1 MVTYGEATIV
11 IRADASRVPRDIEQ
25 QARPQT
31 QKAGLGLAS
40 ALGAGLKR
48 GAVVAGAAVA
58 GILAYSIT
66 KGFQRLAAIDQARA
80 KLTGLGH
87 DAKTVEKVM
96 KNALNSVRGTA
107 FGLGDAASVAASTV
121 AAGIKP
127 GRELEKVLKLIA
139 DTATISGTSM
149 RDVGAI
155 FNKVAAQGKIQ
166 GDELAQMT
174 ERGIPAIQFLAKSLG
189 ITAGEVLDLVKA
201 GEVSFPMFA
210 KAMELGLGGA
220 AKSSGTTFMGA
231 LANVQAALGRFGAS
245 LLTGVF
251 SQMPALFQGSI
262 GSIDKLTAK
271 AEPLG
276 EIIGRAFARAVGVIQ
291 QFFAEFKAGVG
302 TAGALRTALAQ
313 VGSTIAA
320 VASAGM
326 TTVAFFR
333 EHETAARALGAAIA
347 YLVIVNRAWAAA
359 NAATAAG
366 GTAALLLSYVTK
378 AREAAAATTLISGA
392 TKVWTSQIWLAN
404 AALTAQRLLL
414 GAGSG
419 MVSWL
424 RNVRIATTLSTVWRN
439 GLLAVG
445 LAQVALNYAISANP
459 IGLIVIA
466 IAAFV
471 AALVLAYRNS
481 ETFRKIVNAAWAGI
495 QKAIGAAVGWIV
507 DTAVPAMI
515 SAWNSV
521 WKVLQTVGSWMI
533 NTFGP
538 WFKTLNSIIE
548 FVFKAIVIT
557 VKAAWVLGIKPALS
571 ALGSALKALGPVF
584 TWLYDSIIKPVWKVI
599 ASYIKAQVTVL
610 KVLWTG
616 VLQPALKALG
626 AAFSWLYNNAIKP
639 AWSAI
644 KSAASAA
651 WSGMKPVFSAIKTG
665 VAAVST
671 AFGHARDG
679 IRTAW
684 NALEGIAKRPIKF
697 VIGTVLNKGLIK
709 AFNWL
714 GKRVGGPHIDPIPMP
729 FAQGGV
735 LPGYTPG
742 RDVHRFFS
750 PTAGVLD
757 LSGGEAIM
765 RPEFTRAMGGPAGI
779 ARINRLARAGRVQG
793 DVGAIG
799 GRAYAGGGVI
809 DWIKQQGANAFN
821 WMGDAGSAIWNAFK
835 NPMDFLKSKM
845 PKVTGVGGVVKDLA
859 NASAGKLLTSTVGKV
874 KSMFSTFNKA
884 FGAGGGPKFAKM
896 RAWIMGHLGIPYL
909 WGGTGPRYDC
919 IAEGTLVATL
929 RGDVPIENVTIE
941 DWVLTR
947 AGYRRVLRAW
957 LVREDAPLTEIE
969 VDGRWLRGTADHR
982 VWTENRG
989 WAALETIT
997 RYDTL
1002 VSCHAAKRSFSTGT
1016 LTSAIR
1022 TPLGLLTGPTS
1033 SGPETA
1039 CIARSGA
1046 STTARSP
1053 RGTRC
1058 TTPTTTRTT
1067 TIRPTSYLSK
1077 LASTDERAQHPGD
1090 CATTSAPSA
1099 GQGSSRPLPIGTRR
1113 QDHSGSAAISTR
1125 TTSTTVA
1132 ASRSATGSRLSANV
1146 YDLTVEGEHE
1156 FFAAGVLVHNCSGF
1170 TQAASRAGG
1179 VSIPRVARAQQAA
1192 SMRIPSGVVRGGDL
1206 GFFGAPAHHVLMAM
1220 GNGRWAHAPH
1230 TGDVTRIASF
1240 APGAFTNFGRTF
1252 ARGGVVPTF
1261 DRGGILPP
1269 GVSAVRNAT
1278 GRSEG
1283 LVPTDLL
1290 RGGDT
1295 YIEIKLSLDD
1305 LRQLKTLEEFLTMLE
1320 RSRVNRRRT
1329 ERSGSVT
1336 A

>member
-313 VGSTIAA
+313 VGSTLAA

-326 TTVAFFR
+326 ATVAFFR

-495 QKAIGAAVGWIV
+495 QKAVGAAVGWIV

-538 WFKTLNSIIE
+538 WFKTLNAIIE

-651 WSGMKPVFSAIKTG
+651 WSGMKPAFSAIKTG
-665 VAAVST
+665 VSAVAT

-697 VIGTVLNKGLIK
+697 VIGTVLNNGLIK

-714 GKRVGGPHIDPIPMP
+714 GKRVGGPHIDNIPLP

-799 GRAYAGGGVI
+799 GGARAYAGGGVV
-809 DWIKQQGANAFN
+809 DWIKRQGANAFN

-859 NASAGKLLTSTVGKV
+859 NASASKLLTSTVSKV

-896 RAWIMGHLGIPYL
+896 RAWIMNHLGIPYL

-919 IAEGTLVATL
+919 
-929 RGDVPIENVTIE
+929 
-941 DWVLTR
+941 
-947 AGYRRVLRAW
+947 
-957 LVREDAPLTEIE
+957 
-969 VDGRWLRGTADHR
+969 
-982 VWTENRG
+982 
-989 WAALETIT
+989 
-997 RYDTL
+997 
-1002 VSCHAAKRSFSTGT
+1002 
-1016 LTSAIR
+1016 
-1022 TPLGLLTGPTS
+1022 
-1033 SGPETA
+1033 
-1039 CIARSGA
+1039 
-1046 STTARSP
+1046 
-1053 RGTRC
+1053 
-1058 TTPTTTRTT
+1058 
-1067 TIRPTSYLSK
+1067 
-1077 LASTDERAQHPGD
+1077 
-1090 CATTSAPSA
+1090 
-1099 GQGSSRPLPIGTRR
+1099 
-1113 QDHSGSAAISTR
+1113 
-1125 TTSTTVA
+1125 
-1132 ASRSATGSRLSANV
+1132 
-1146 YDLTVEGEHE
+1146 
-1156 FFAAGVLVHNCSGF
+1156 SGF

-1179 VSIPRVARAQQAA
+1179 VNIPRVARAQQAA

-1230 TGDVTRIASF
+1230 TGDVTKIASF

>member
-11 IRADASRVPRDIEQ
+11 IRADASRVPQDIEQ

-665 VAAVST
+665 VSAVAT

-697 VIGTVLNKGLIK
+697 VIGTVLNNGLIK

-714 GKRVGGPHIDPIPMP
+714 GKRVGGPHIDNIPMP

-799 GRAYAGGGVI
+799 AGRAYAGGGVI
-809 DWIKQQGANAFN
+809 DWIKRQGANAFN

-859 NASAGKLLTSTVGKV
+859 NASASKLLTSTVSKV

-909 WGGTGPRYDC
+909 WGGTGPRYD
-919 IAEGTLVATL
+919 
-929 RGDVPIENVTIE
+929 
-941 DWVLTR
+941 
-947 AGYRRVLRAW
+947 
-957 LVREDAPLTEIE
+957 
-969 VDGRWLRGTADHR
+969 
-982 VWTENRG
+982 
-989 WAALETIT
+989 
-997 RYDTL
+997 
-1002 VSCHAAKRSFSTGT
+1002 
-1016 LTSAIR
+1016 
-1022 TPLGLLTGPTS
+1022 
-1033 SGPETA
+1033 
-1039 CIARSGA
+1039 
-1046 STTARSP
+1046 
-1053 RGTRC
+1053 
-1058 TTPTTTRTT
+1058 
-1067 TIRPTSYLSK
+1067 
-1077 LASTDERAQHPGD
+1077 
-1090 CATTSAPSA
+1090 
-1099 GQGSSRPLPIGTRR
+1099 
-1113 QDHSGSAAISTR
+1113 
-1125 TTSTTVA
+1125 
-1132 ASRSATGSRLSANV
+1132 
-1146 YDLTVEGEHE
+1146 
-1156 FFAAGVLVHNCSGF
+1156 CSGF

>member
-11 IRADASRVPRDIEQ
+11 IRADASRVPGDIEQ

-48 GAVVAGAAVA
+48 GAVVAGTAVA
-58 GILAYSIT
+58 GVLAYSIT

-87 DAKTVEKVM
+87 DAKTVELVM
-96 KNALNSVRGTA
+96 KNALNAVRGTA

-189 ITAGEVLDLVKA
+189 ITSSEVLKLVKQ
-201 GEVSFPMFA
+201 GKVSFPMFA
-210 KAMELGLGGA
+210 KAMEMGLGGA

-245 LLTGVF
+245 LMSGVF
-251 SQMPALFQGSI
+251 AQMPALLQGSI

-326 TTVAFFR
+326 ATVVFFR

-347 YLVIVNRAWAAA
+347 YLIVVNRAWALS
-359 NAATAAG
+359 NAVASSG
-366 GTAALLLSYVTK
+366 GVIAFLASYLTK
-378 AREAAAATTLISGA
+378 IREAAAATSVIAGA
-392 TKVWTSQIWLAN
+392 TKVWASQVWLVNTAL
-404 AALTAQRLLL
+404 AAQKLLL

-459 IGLIVIA
+459 IGVIIIA
-466 IAAFV
+466 IGALV
-471 AALVLAYRNS
+471 AGLVLAYKKS
-481 ETFRKIVNAAWAGI
+481 ETFRMIVDAAWAGI
-495 QKAIGAAVGWIV
+495 RVAVGAAVGWIV
-507 DTAVPAMI
+507 NTAVPFLI
-515 SAWNSV
+515 SAWNNI
-521 WKVLQTVGSWMI
+521 WNVLKAVGGWI
-533 NTFGP
+533 NTTFGP
-538 WFKTLNSIIE
+538 WFRTLGAIIE
-548 FVFKAIVIT
+548 FVFKAVVILI
-557 VKAAWVLGIKPALS
+557 KAAWVLGIKPALEGIG
-571 ALGSALKALGPVF
+571 AGLRLLGDVFRWLYEHVVKPVWSGISLTVKTYGNALKA
-584 TWLYDSIIKPVWKVI
+584 VW
-599 ASYIKAQVTVL
+599 VT
-610 KVLWTG
+610 

-626 AAFSWLYNNAIKP
+626 ETFKWLYNNVVKP
-639 AWSAI
+639 VWSGI
-644 KSAASAA
+644 RSVVSAA
-651 WSGMKPVFSAIKTG
+651 WTGIKPVFSAIKTG
-665 VAAVST
+665 VAAVAT
-671 AFGHARDG
+671 AFGKARDG

-684 NALEGIAKRPIKF
+684 NALEGIAKKPIKF
-697 VIGTVLNKGLIK
+697 VIQTVLNNGLIK

-714 GKRVGGPHIDPIPMP
+714 GKKVGGPHIDNIPMP

-765 RPEFTRAMGGPAGI
+765 RPEFTKAMGGAKGI
-779 ARINRLARAGRVQG
+779 ARLNRLAQAGQVRG

-799 GRAYAGGGVI
+799 AGRAYAGGGVI
-809 DWIKQQGANAFN
+809 DWIKRQGANAFN
-821 WMGDAGSAIWNAFK
+821 WMGDTGSAIWQAFK
-835 NPMDFLKSKM
+835 NPLDFLKSKM

-859 NASAGKLLTSTVGKV
+859 NASASKLLTSTVSKV
-874 KSMFSTFNKA
+874 KSMFSDFNKA

-896 RAWIMGHLGIPYL
+896 RAWIMNHLGIPYL
-909 WGGTGPRYDC
+909 WGGTGPRYD
-919 IAEGTLVATL
+919 
-929 RGDVPIENVTIE
+929 
-941 DWVLTR
+941 
-947 AGYRRVLRAW
+947 
-957 LVREDAPLTEIE
+957 
-969 VDGRWLRGTADHR
+969 
-982 VWTENRG
+982 
-989 WAALETIT
+989 
-997 RYDTL
+997 
-1002 VSCHAAKRSFSTGT
+1002 
-1016 LTSAIR
+1016 
-1022 TPLGLLTGPTS
+1022 
-1033 SGPETA
+1033 
-1039 CIARSGA
+1039 
-1046 STTARSP
+1046 
-1053 RGTRC
+1053 
-1058 TTPTTTRTT
+1058 
-1067 TIRPTSYLSK
+1067 
-1077 LASTDERAQHPGD
+1077 
-1090 CATTSAPSA
+1090 
-1099 GQGSSRPLPIGTRR
+1099 
-1113 QDHSGSAAISTR
+1113 
-1125 TTSTTVA
+1125 
-1132 ASRSATGSRLSANV
+1132 
-1146 YDLTVEGEHE
+1146 
-1156 FFAAGVLVHNCSGF
+1156 CSGF

-1179 VSIPRVARAQQAA
+1179 VSIPRVARDQQRA
-1192 SMRIPSGVVRGGDL
+1192 STRIPGTAVRGGDL
-1206 GFFGAPAHHVLMAM
+1206 GFFGTPAHHVLMSM
-1220 GNGRWAHAPH
+1220 GGSAWAHAPR
-1230 TGDVTRIASF
+1230 TGDVTKISTL

-1252 ARGGVVPTF
+1252 FSRGGVVPTF

-1269 GVSAVRNAT
+1269 GVSAVRNST

-1305 LRQLKTLEEFLTMLE
+1305 LRQLKTLEEFLNMLE

>member
-1 MVTYGEATIV
+1 MVTFGEATIV

-25 QARPQT
+25 QATPQT

-48 GAVVAGAAVA
+48 GALVAGTAVA
-58 GILAYSIT
+58 GVLAYSIT

-87 DAKTVEKVM
+87 NAKTVTLVM

-127 GRELEKVLKLIA
+127 GKELEKVLKLIA

-245 LLTGVF
+245 LMSGVF
-251 SQMPALFQGSI
+251 AQMPALFQGSI
-262 GSIDKLTAK
+262 GSIDKLTPK
-271 AEPLG
+271 AEELG
-276 EIIGRAFARAVGVIQ
+276 KVIGVGFSRAVVSIK
-291 QFFAEFKAGVG
+291 QFFAEFQAGTG
-302 TAGALRTALAQ
+302 AAGQLRMVLGQVVSALGAI
-313 VGSTIAA
+313 VSG
-320 VASAGM
+320 GM
-326 TTVAFFR
+326 ATVSFLR
-333 EHETAARALGAAIA
+333 EHETAARALGAAVA

-359 NAATAAG
+359 NAAAAAG
-366 GTAALLLSYVTK
+366 GMVSLLLSYVTK

-392 TKVWTSQIWLAN
+392 TKVWASQVWLVN
-404 AALTAQRLLL
+404 AALAAQRLLL

-419 MVSWL
+419 MIAWL
-424 RNVRIATTLSTVWRN
+424 RNVRIATTLSAVWRN
-439 GLLAVG
+439 GLMAVG
-445 LAQVALNYAISANP
+445 LAQVALNFAISANP
-459 IGLIVIA
+459 IGLIVVA

-471 AALVLAYRNS
+471 AALVLAYKQS
-481 ETFRKIVNAAWAGI
+481 DTFRKIVDAAWSGI
-495 QKAIGAAVGWIV
+495 KKAVGAAVGWIV

-538 WFKTLNSIIE
+538 WFKTLNAIIE

-557 VKAAWVLGIKPALS
+557 IKAAWVLGIKPALS
-571 ALGSALKALGPVF
+571 ALGSAVKALGPVF
-584 TWLYDSIIKPVWKVI
+584 TWLYNNIIKPVWSVI
-599 ASYIKAQVTVL
+599 ASYVKAQVSVL
-610 KVLWTG
+610 KALWTG
-616 VLQPALKALG
+616 VLHPALKALG
-626 AAFSWLYNNAIKP
+626 AVFSWLYNSAIKP
-639 AWSAI
+639 AWAAI
-644 KSAASAA
+644 KAAISAA

-665 VAAVST
+665 VSAVAT
-671 AFGHARDG
+671 AFGKARDG

-697 VIGTVLNKGLIK
+697 VIGTVLNNGLIK

-714 GKRVGGPHIDPIPMP
+714 GKRVGGPHIDNIPMP
-729 FAQGGV
+729 FAKGGV

-742 RDVHRFFS
+742 RDVHQFYS
-750 PTAGVLD
+750 PTGGLLA

-799 GRAYAGGGVI
+799 GRAYAGGGVV
-809 DWIKQQGANAFN
+809 DWLKKQGANAFN
-821 WMGDAGSAIWNAFK
+821 WMGDTGSAIWQAFQ
-835 NPMDFLKSKM
+835 NPLDFLKSKM
-845 PKVTGVGGVVKDLA
+845 PKVTGAGGVVKDLA
-859 NASAGKLLTSTVGKV
+859 NASASKLLTSTVSKV

-884 FGAGGGPKFAKM
+884 FGGGGGPKFAKM
-896 RAWIMGHLGIPYL
+896 RAWIMNHLGIPYL
-909 WGGTGPRYDC
+909 WGGTGPRYD
-919 IAEGTLVATL
+919 
-929 RGDVPIENVTIE
+929 
-941 DWVLTR
+941 
-947 AGYRRVLRAW
+947 
-957 LVREDAPLTEIE
+957 
-969 VDGRWLRGTADHR
+969 
-982 VWTENRG
+982 
-989 WAALETIT
+989 
-997 RYDTL
+997 
-1002 VSCHAAKRSFSTGT
+1002 
-1016 LTSAIR
+1016 
-1022 TPLGLLTGPTS
+1022 
-1033 SGPETA
+1033 
-1039 CIARSGA
+1039 
-1046 STTARSP
+1046 
-1053 RGTRC
+1053 
-1058 TTPTTTRTT
+1058 
-1067 TIRPTSYLSK
+1067 
-1077 LASTDERAQHPGD
+1077 
-1090 CATTSAPSA
+1090 
-1099 GQGSSRPLPIGTRR
+1099 
-1113 QDHSGSAAISTR
+1113 
-1125 TTSTTVA
+1125 
-1132 ASRSATGSRLSANV
+1132 
-1146 YDLTVEGEHE
+1146 
-1156 FFAAGVLVHNCSGF
+1156 CSGF

-1230 TGDVTRIASF
+1230 TGDVTKIASF

-1252 ARGGVVPTF
+1252 FSRGGVVPTF
-1261 DRGGILPP
+1261 DRGGVLPP

-1283 LVPTDLL
+1283 LVPTDMI
-1290 RGGDT
+1290 RGGNT
-1295 YIEIKLSLDD
+1295 YIEVKLSLDD

-1320 RSRVNRRRT
+1320 SSRVNRRRT

>member
-1 MVTYGEATIV
+1 MVQYGEATIV
-11 IRADASRVPRDIEQ
+11 IRADASRVPSDIEQ

-31 QKAGLGLAS
+31 QKAGLGLAA
-40 ALGAGLKR
+40 ALGNGLKR

-66 KGFQRLAAIDQARA
+66 KGFERLAAIDQARA

-87 DAKTVEKVM
+87 DAKTVEKIM

-189 ITAGEVLDLVKA
+189 ITSSEVLKLVKQ
-201 GEVSFPMFA
+201 GKVSFPMFA
-210 KAMELGLGGA
+210 KAMEMGLGGA

-245 LLTGVF
+245 LMSGVF
-251 SQMPALFQGSI
+251 AQMPALFQGSI

-313 VGSTIAA
+313 VGSTLAA

-326 TTVAFFR
+326 ATVVFFR

-378 AREAAAATTLISGA
+378 AREAVAATTLISGA

-459 IGLIVIA
+459 IGVIIIA
-466 IAAFV
+466 IGALV
-471 AALVLAYRNS
+471 AGLVLAYKKS
-481 ETFRKIVNAAWAGI
+481 ETFRMIVDAAWAGI
-495 QKAIGAAVGWIV
+495 RVAVGAAVGWIV
-507 DTAVPAMI
+507 NTAVPFLI
-515 SAWNSV
+515 SAWNNI
-521 WKVLQTVGSWMI
+521 WNVLKAVGGWI
-533 NTFGP
+533 NTTFGP
-538 WFKTLNSIIE
+538 WFRTLGAIIE
-548 FVFKAIVIT
+548 FVFKAVVILI
-557 VKAAWVLGIKPALS
+557 KAAWVLGIKPALEGIG
-571 ALGSALKALGPVF
+571 AGLRLLGDVF
-584 TWLYDSIIKPVWKVI
+584 RWLYEHVVKPVWSGISLTVKTYGT
-599 ASYIKAQVTVL
+599 AIKAVWVT
-610 KVLWTG
+610 
-616 VLQPALKALG
+616 VLQPALRALG
-626 AAFSWLYNNAIKP
+626 EVFRWLYDSVIKPVWSGIRTVISTAWNAI
-639 AWSAI
+639 
-644 KSAASAA
+644 
-651 WSGMKPVFSAIKTG
+651 KPVFSAIKTG
-665 VAAVST
+665 VSAVAT
-671 AFGHARDG
+671 AFGKARDG

-684 NALEGIAKRPIKF
+684 NALEGIAKKPIKF
-697 VIGTVLNKGLIK
+697 VIQTVLNNGLIK

-714 GKRVGGPHIDPIPMP
+714 GKKVGGPHIDPIPLP

-742 RDVHRFFS
+742 RDVHRFYS

-765 RPEFTRAMGGPAGI
+765 RPEFTKAMGGPAGI
-779 ARINRLARAGRVQG
+779 ARLNRLARAGRVQG

-821 WMGDAGSAIWNAFK
+821 WMGDTGSAIWNAFK
-835 NPMDFLKSKM
+835 NPLDFLKSKM
-845 PKVTGVGGVVKDLA
+845 PSVTGVGGVVKDLA
-859 NASAGKLLTSTVGKV
+859 NASASKLLTSTVSKV

-896 RAWIMGHLGIPYL
+896 RSWIMNHLGIPYL
-909 WGGTGPRYDC
+909 WGGTGPRYD
-919 IAEGTLVATL
+919 
-929 RGDVPIENVTIE
+929 
-941 DWVLTR
+941 
-947 AGYRRVLRAW
+947 
-957 LVREDAPLTEIE
+957 
-969 VDGRWLRGTADHR
+969 
-982 VWTENRG
+982 
-989 WAALETIT
+989 
-997 RYDTL
+997 
-1002 VSCHAAKRSFSTGT
+1002 
-1016 LTSAIR
+1016 
-1022 TPLGLLTGPTS
+1022 
-1033 SGPETA
+1033 
-1039 CIARSGA
+1039 
-1046 STTARSP
+1046 
-1053 RGTRC
+1053 
-1058 TTPTTTRTT
+1058 
-1067 TIRPTSYLSK
+1067 
-1077 LASTDERAQHPGD
+1077 
-1090 CATTSAPSA
+1090 
-1099 GQGSSRPLPIGTRR
+1099 
-1113 QDHSGSAAISTR
+1113 
-1125 TTSTTVA
+1125 
-1132 ASRSATGSRLSANV
+1132 
-1146 YDLTVEGEHE
+1146 
-1156 FFAAGVLVHNCSGF
+1156 CSGF

-1179 VSIPRVARAQQAA
+1179 VSIPRVARDQQRA
-1192 SMRIPSGVVRGGDL
+1192 SARIPGAAVRGGDL
-1206 GFFGAPAHHVLMAM
+1206 GFFGVPAHHVLMSM
-1220 GNGRWAHAPH
+1220 GNGRWAHAPR
-1230 TGDVTRIASF
+1230 TGDVTKISTLS
-1240 APGAFTNFGRTF
+1240 PGAFTNYGRTF
-1252 ARGGVVPTF
+1252 FANGGIVPTF

-1305 LRQLKTLEEFLTMLE
+1305 LRQLKTLEEFLNMLE

>member
-313 VGSTIAA
+313 VGSTLAA

-326 TTVAFFR
+326 ATVAFFR

-495 QKAIGAAVGWIV
+495 QKAVGAAVGWIV

-538 WFKTLNSIIE
+538 WFKTLNAIIE

-651 WSGMKPVFSAIKTG
+651 WSGMKPAFSAIKTG
-665 VAAVST
+665 VSAVAT

-697 VIGTVLNKGLIK
+697 VIGTVLNNGLIK

-714 GKRVGGPHIDPIPMP
+714 GKRVGGPHIDNIPLP

-799 GRAYAGGGVI
+799 GGARAYAGGGVV
-809 DWIKQQGANAFN
+809 DWIKRQGANAFN

-859 NASAGKLLTSTVGKV
+859 NASASKLLTSTVSKV

-896 RAWIMGHLGIPYL
+896 RAWIMNHLGIPYL

-919 IAEGTLVATL
+919 
-929 RGDVPIENVTIE
+929 
-941 DWVLTR
+941 
-947 AGYRRVLRAW
+947 
-957 LVREDAPLTEIE
+957 
-969 VDGRWLRGTADHR
+969 
-982 VWTENRG
+982 
-989 WAALETIT
+989 
-997 RYDTL
+997 
-1002 VSCHAAKRSFSTGT
+1002 
-1016 LTSAIR
+1016 
-1022 TPLGLLTGPTS
+1022 
-1033 SGPETA
+1033 
-1039 CIARSGA
+1039 
-1046 STTARSP
+1046 
-1053 RGTRC
+1053 
-1058 TTPTTTRTT
+1058 
-1067 TIRPTSYLSK
+1067 
-1077 LASTDERAQHPGD
+1077 
-1090 CATTSAPSA
+1090 
-1099 GQGSSRPLPIGTRR
+1099 
-1113 QDHSGSAAISTR
+1113 
-1125 TTSTTVA
+1125 
-1132 ASRSATGSRLSANV
+1132 
-1146 YDLTVEGEHE
+1146 
-1156 FFAAGVLVHNCSGF
+1156 SGF

-1179 VSIPRVARAQQAA
+1179 VNIPRVARAQQAA

-1230 TGDVTRIASF
+1230 TGDVTKIASF

-1278 GRSEG
+1278 GRAEG